1 MRPDDDELSVKAKLR
16 PRNVRISARVYRSAE
31 GRWEDLGVIATTER
45 KLGLRIKLR
54 EVIRR
59 WLQFLHRSEKNG

>member
-1 MRPDDDELSVKAKLR
+1 MHPDDDKLAAKVRLR
-16 PRNVRISARVYRSAE
+16 PRNVKISARVYRAAE
-31 GRWEDLGVIATTER
+31 GRWVDLGTISTTR
-45 KLGLRIKLR
+45 MSRRIRLK